1 MAHIGTNQ
9 DYILATAAHYPL
21 TVRTNAFVTDV
32 IFDHSKS
39 PPQAVGVN
47 FLDGAH
53 LYSASPLSTGAA
65 GTRNSALAS
74 KEVILAGGAFNTP
87 QLLKLSGI
95 GPAEELKSFGIPVVV
110 DLPGVG
116 TNMQDRYEVP
126 VNVIHPDDFHVLDG
140 CTFDQ
145 KPHDLCYQ
153 QWLNNPYVYGR
164 RGAYA
169 SNGLAASMIT
179 RSATASNS
187 DVDLITFGGPID
199 FTGYF
204 PGWGDAA
211 VADHKHFSVCHARSH
226 FGLLLTCS

>member
-1 MAHIGTNQ
+1 
-9 DYILATAAHYPL
+9 
-21 TVRTNAFVTDV
+21 
-32 IFDHSKS
+32 
-39 PPQAVGVN
+39 
-47 FLDGAH
+47 
-53 LYSASPLSTGAA
+53 
-65 GTRNSALAS
+65 
-74 KEVILAGGAFNTP
+74 
-87 QLLKLSGI
+87 
-95 GPAEELKSFGIPVVV
+95 
-110 DLPGVG
+110 
-116 TNMQDRYEVP
+116 MQDRYEVP

-153 QWLNNPYVYGR
+153 QWLNDPYVYGK

-179 RSATASNS
+179 RSATASSS
-187 DVDLITFGGPID
+187 DIDLITFGGPID

-226 FGLLLTCS
+226 LKAIADLQLVVYTESAYAKSRGNGEASIDQSPRHARHRLQLL

>member
-1 MAHIGTNQ
+1 MQ
-9 DYILATAAHYPL
+9 DFIVDTAANYPL
-21 TVRTNAFVTDV
+21 TVRTNALVTNV
-32 IFDHSKS
+32 VFDNTTS
-39 PPQAVGVN
+39 PPTAIGVN

-65 GTRNSALAS
+65 GTSNSATAS
-74 KEVILAGGAFNTP
+74 REVILSGGSFNTP

-95 GPAEELKSFGIPVVV
+95 GPAAELQSFGIQVLV

-116 TNMQDRYEVP
+116 TNMQDRYEIP
-126 VNVIHPDDFHVLDG
+126 VNVAHPDNFPLLDG

-145 KPHDLCYQ
+145 KAHDQCYTK
-153 QWLNNPYVYGR
+153 WANNPYVLAQ

-169 SNGLAASMIT
+169 SNGLAAAMVM
-179 RSATASNS
+179 RSATASDSNA
-187 DVDLITFGGPID
+187 DLFIFGGPVD

-211 VADHKHFSVCHARSH
+211 VADHKHFSVRIVSYMMV
-226 FGLLLTCS
+226 S